1 MEHLGLGWVL
11 LASTL
16 AGTLA
21 ASSTR
26 EQDPGPIREKA
37 MDMAQNSFDDQYQ
50 GCTYSMQEALR
61 MVNRT
66 EFKNP
71 VYADTWRRAEERWW
85 TQWRN
90 SIQPQELRR
99 EYAVAV
105 LAYTAGTG
113 LYRHLNAAI
122 REGGRSRDYYLQSFH
137 FKTLHFLLT
146 EALHTLRDAQ
156 VRRCYNVY
164 RGVKGI
170 RFTAQINQGVRF
182 GQFASASFRRN
193 SAQQFGN
200 DTFFFVL
207 TCYSAIVSNFSFYA
221 NQREVLIPP
230 YEIFKVIN
238 VTRYTNETHI
248 HLRSIGVRSNYNCAL
263 LNSTGRQQ
271 DGFHREMA
279 GDRAQ
284 PWAGTAVLPALLQ
297 PWLQRNGGPV
307 PPAL

>member
-11 LASTL
+11 LAGTL

-26 EQDPGPIREKA
+26 EQDPGPIREVA

-50 GCTYSMQEALR
+50 GCTYSMLEALR

-66 EFKNP
+66 EFQNP
-71 VYADTWRRAEERWW
+71 VYADSWRKAEGRWW
-85 TQWRN
+85 KQWGN
-90 SIQPQELRR
+90 SNHPQVLQR

-113 LYRHLNAAI
+113 LYRQFNAAV

-146 EALHTLRDAQ
+146 NAVHTLRYAHGF
-156 VRRCYNVY
+156 RCCNVY

-170 RFTAQINQGVRF
+170 RFTAQINQSVRF
-182 GQFASASFRRN
+182 GQFASATFRRN
-193 SAQQFGN
+193 AAQQFGN
-200 DTFFFVL
+200 DTFFFVY
-207 TCYSAIVSNFSFYA
+207 TCYSAIIGKLSLYA

-230 YEIFKVIN
+230 YEVFKVIN

-248 HLRSIGVRSNYNCAL
+248 HLQSTGANSTYNCAL
-263 LNSTGRQQ
+263 VNSTDSQQ
-271 DGFHREMA
+271 GGCPREMA

-284 PWAGTAVLPALLQ
+284 PWAGAAVLPALLQ

>member
-1 MEHLGLGWVL
+1 MEQLALGWVL
-11 LASTL
+11 LAGTL

-26 EQDPGPIREKA
+26 EQFLGPVREVA

-50 GCTYSMQEALR
+50 GCRYRMEEALR

-71 VYADTWRRAEERWW
+71 VYADTWRKAEERWW

-90 SIQPQELRR
+90 SIPPQVLWR

-105 LAYTAGTG
+105 LAYTAGRG
-113 LYRHLNAAI
+113 LYRQLNAAI

-170 RFTAQINQGVRF
+170 RFTAQINQAVHF
-182 GQFASASFRRN
+182 GQFAFASFRTN
-193 SAQQFGN
+193 PAQHFGN
-200 DTFFFVL
+200 DTFFFVY
-207 TCYSAIVSNFSFYA
+207 TCYGAIVRNLSFYA
-221 NQREVLIPP
+221 DQREVLIPP

-248 HLRSIGVRSNYNCAL
+248 HLRSIGARSNYNCAL
-263 LNSTGRQQ
+263 VNSTGRQQ
-271 DGFHREMA
+271 GGCPREMA

-284 PWAGTAVLPALLQ
+284 PWAGAAVLPALLQ